1 MSELTE
7 LALRKLLSNVG
18 YADKKQTIIRSGQ
31 PKSLLKLK
39 TFYKLFPFKTVINLA
54 WSPGT
59 DDDDRDEYR
68 FCLDNN
74 IVYHKFTWGA
84 SVPHTAKYEKFW
96 LEEFPLTVK
105 LIDTVKKPLWIH
117 CEGGR
122 DRTGGLVAAW
132 KLVHN
137 YKLMEVFDDF
147 HKYGM
152 PDEQWL
158 YELFYGV
165 GLDIK

>member
-18 YADKKQTIIRSGQ
+18 YADKKHTIIRSGQ
-31 PKSLLKLK
+31 PKSELKLK
-39 TFYKLFPFKTVINLA
+39 TFYKLFPFEAVINLA

-68 FCLDNN
+68 LCMDKGIDYYRFA
-74 IVYHKFTWGA
+74 WGA

-96 LEEFPLTVK
+96 LETFPSTVQ

-122 DRTGGLVAAW
+122 DRTGGLIAAW
-132 KLVHN
+132 KLKHN
-137 YKLMEVFDDF
+137 YKLVDIFGDF
-147 HKYGM
+147 CKYGM
-152 PDEQWL
+152 PDEEWL

-165 GLDIK
+165 GLDIR